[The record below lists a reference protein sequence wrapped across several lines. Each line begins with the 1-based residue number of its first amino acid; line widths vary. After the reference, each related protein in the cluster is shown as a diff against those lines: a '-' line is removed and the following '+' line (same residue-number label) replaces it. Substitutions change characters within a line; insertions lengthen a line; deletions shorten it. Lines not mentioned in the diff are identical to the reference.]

1 MGLLKSKIVVGALAL
16 IAVGVVFKNV
26 VLPIFGFFET
36 TAAPVKLFSAP
47 ALSVSAS
54 AVAAPKTQ
62 LKDLAWIL
70 DIKKDP
76 FKTIQHLPD
85 RIVKS
90 VLRKARPKSRPGKAK
105 PVKKEQEFTLV
116 GVVVEPDGRF
126 AVINDEVVAEGDRYK
141 GYEVV
146 KIHKDSVLLKGRDSY
161 RTLRF

>member
-1 MGLLKSKIVVGALAL
+1 MGLLKSKIVVGVLAL
-16 IAVGVVFKNV
+16 IAVGVVFKNI
-26 VLPIFGFFET
+26 VLPIFGSFET
-36 TAAPVKLFSAP
+36 ETAAVKLFSAP
-47 ALSVSAS
+47 ALSGGAS

-90 VLRKARPKSRPGKAK
+90 VLRKARPGKAK
-105 PVKKEQEFTLV
+105 PVKKKQAYTLV

-146 KIHKDSVLLKGRDSY
+146 KIDKDSVLLKGRDSY

>member
-16 IAVGVVFKNV
+16 MAVGVVFKNI
-26 VLPIFGFFET
+26 VLPIFGSFQT
-36 TAAPVKLFSAP
+36 PTATVELFSAP
-47 ALSVSAS
+47 ELSVGAS
-54 AVAAPKTQ
+54 AVAAPKTE

-85 RIVKS
+85 RIIKP
-90 VLRKARPKSRPGKAK
+90 VLRKARPGKAK
-105 PVKKEQEFTLV
+105 KVEKKQRYTLV
-116 GVVVEPDGRF
+116 GVVVEPDRRF

-146 KIHKDSVLLKGRDSY
+146 KIDKDSVLLKRRDSY